1 MIGIGDHVVVRGENE
16 EAIVTAVHPN
26 SELEVEFLHA
36 SEAGRKRKRYSVD
49 ALDLVEGAHRSQRHH
64 GG

>member
-1 MIGIGDHVVVRGENE
+1 MIGLGDHVVVRGENE

-26 SELEVEFLHA
+26 SELEVEFLH
-36 SEAGRKRKRYSVD
+36 GKKRKRYSVD
-49 ALDLVEGAHRSQRHH
+49 ALDLVEGAHRSERHH